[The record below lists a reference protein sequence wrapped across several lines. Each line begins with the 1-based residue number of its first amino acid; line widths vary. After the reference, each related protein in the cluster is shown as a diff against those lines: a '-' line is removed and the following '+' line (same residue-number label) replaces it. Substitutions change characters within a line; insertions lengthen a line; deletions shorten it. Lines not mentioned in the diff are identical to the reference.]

1 MTTVFA
7 NALFL
12 FMTLASVTAI
22 SGMTKIYDEY
32 AGKRHE
38 TLRNED
44 GDVCLVPPK
53 AIDEDDC
60 ETKHSK
66 VGMLDPYDIANLTVY
81 KDWKNETM
89 TLNGETIPVAK
100 GHITWP
106 LPLGR
111 KTKFSVL
118 PSLFPREK
126 IDKVLGVLRRYKN
139 FDGDIDS
146 VDRMPTHEIFVHN
159 GDKYGASKPHV
170 HGDKTRLRVR
180 KKLRKMLKP
189 IEDKITAIVRA
200 TWPERCNRKKK
211 MPPLLL
217 SHPALP
223 SQGTKVTRH
232 PPRWPS
238 HRHLRHVVRRLRPRL

>member
-159 GDKYGASKPHV
+159 GAFSFLFCVPQLPSNGMRPRVFISFFFCFFFCAHQLPSNE
-170 HGDKTRLRVR
+170 TRPPRYIILPCLRVCHTND
-180 KKLRKMLKP
+180 L
-189 IEDKITAIVRA
+189 
-200 TWPERCNRKKK
+200 
-211 MPPLLL
+211 
-217 SHPALP
+217 
-223 SQGTKVTRH
+223 
-232 PPRWPS
+232 
-238 HRHLRHVVRRLRPRL
+238 

>member
-1 MTTVFA
+1 MTTIFV

-38 TLRNED
+38 TLINED
-44 GDVCLVPPK
+44 GDVCLVPPR

-66 VGMLDPYDIANLTVY
+66 VGMLDPSDIENLTVY
-81 KDWKNETM
+81 NDWRNETM

-118 PSLFPREK
+118 PSLFPREE

-159 GDKYGASKPHV
+159 GALLLFLFFFFSAFPNCQVMEFVLVYSFISFFTFFLRSPLPSNE
-170 HGDKTRLRVR
+170 TRPPRYIILTCLRVCHTDD
-180 KKLRKMLKP
+180 L
-189 IEDKITAIVRA
+189 
-200 TWPERCNRKKK
+200 
-211 MPPLLL
+211 
-217 SHPALP
+217 
-223 SQGTKVTRH
+223 
-232 PPRWPS
+232 
-238 HRHLRHVVRRLRPRL
+238 